1 MNAGW
6 SNLIPQEKKYTP
18 ALATKAAS
26 LLESGAT
33 LTAAARLLHIS
44 RSSLRNWA
52 GTDPRLGRAFE
63 TFDQRKQEAAAE
75 RERIRQFKNLAAEIV
90 EQARNG
96 AADPVA
102 EAVQKPVVQVESEP
116 EPDTPETRR
125 RRAERARERS
135 LQRWW
140 ASDWTPHFE
149 AAKARAEQEEI
160 DRQRDVQGFWAG

>member
-18 ALATKAAS
+18 ALAASAAK

-33 LTAAARLLHIS
+33 LTATARLLHIS

-52 GTDPRLGRAFE
+52 GADPRLGRAFE
-63 TFDQRKQEAAAE
+63 TFDQRKQETAAE
-75 RERIRQFKNLAAEIV
+75 RERIRQFKDLAAEIV

-125 RRAERARERS
+125 RRAKRARERS

-140 ASDWTPHFE
+140 ASDWT
-149 AAKARAEQEEI
+149 ALAEQQEKQLAEE
-160 DRQRDVQGFWAG
+160 REEKAMDVRRGCWC

>member
-1 MNAGW
+1 MSLTSEPMLYEMHMHTPMCHHASGEPEDYAQIAQQRGLKGIVVTCHNPTNDGW
-6 SNLIPQEKKYTP
+6 SPTVRMSVDEFGEYV
-18 ALATKAAS
+18 
-26 LLESGAT
+26 
-33 LTAAARLLHIS
+33 
-44 RSSLRNWA
+44 
-52 GTDPRLGRAFE
+52 
-63 TFDQRKQEAAAE
+63 
-75 RERIRQFKNLAAEIV
+75 EIV

-140 ASDWTPHFE
+140 ASDWT
-149 AAKARAEQEEI
+149 ALAEQQEKQLAEEREEKAM
-160 DRQRDVQGFWAG
+160 DFRRGFWG